1 MKIEVHFPELY
12 DTDRIY
18 GGPEEGGWWWDR
30 YTLRHVF
37 KPRAGKES
45 TESERKALERLT
57 RYLNRQEGNRPL
69 SSVLSTG
76 YIQWNIAEM
85 PGELSTKERPIY
97 E

>member
-1 MKIEVHFPELY
+1 MKVDVHYPELY
-12 DTDRIY
+12 DVGRMY
-18 GGPEEGGWWWDR
+18 GGPEEGGWWWDC
-30 YTLRHVF
+30 YVLRHTF
-37 KPRAGKES
+37 KARMGKES

-85 PGELSTKERPIY
+85 PGELSTKERPRY